1 MLTKLITAGKAAQ
14 RNASLDAHCRDLTA
28 AQLLAECAEL
38 DAFRRR
44 ADNLYERVRALFFLY
59 AIHRFHLPAKLSSQA
74 PVSSGLIPFPG
85 YEQLLHRRFE
95 EAIDT
100 FLAAQEKDGP
110 SDGLCSALS
119 NAYHRLAF
127 QTLADQ
133 VRRSVRSVRG
143 NQWMFRV
150 GHPADQPLRL
160 RSELLHR
167 APDGTYPIL
176 REQTPVR
183 MDLTHSAWSD
193 IFFLG
198 MDFPEGAKVLNV
210 SVDLGIH
217 GRDTAPRPPVSAWLR
232 VLDEPV
238 LRLTSVDLGATADI
252 SALSDVFDFAKDYL
266 GLLKAAV
273 IASGVVP
280 PGIEGSGQSLAELLA
295 RIVGP
300 GRGLELVSCVND
312 IPKGSRLAV
321 STNLLGSL
329 VSVLMRATGQAA
341 SLTGELAENER
352 RIVLARALLGEWL
365 GGSGGGWQDSGGVW
379 PGMKLI
385 EGVIAGEGDPEF
397 GISRGRLMPQHRI
410 LKLDDCS
417 AETRRKLQDSL
428 VLVHGGMA
436 QNVGPILEMVTEKYL
451 LRCEAEWRGRQDAL
465 RILDEVMA
473 ALKSGDIR
481 ALGAATTRN
490 FREPIQA
497 IIPWASTAFT
507 EQLIERVGREF
518 GDDFWGFWM
527 LGGMSGGGM
536 GFIFAPHRKAEGQRR
551 LQEIMSA
558 TKRELQ
564 HALPFA
570 MEPVV
575 FDYAINERGTWADLV
590 TADAALMPAGYY
602 ALTVPKLLRTD
613 RQELPAARRAE
624 LDKFAVA
631 CRTKPELRGMVQTLF
646 DTMFPRLKEEKTGA
660 QSLDELLAAN
670 GFDREAHEAI
680 RADLKAGRIGL
691 AQNRL
696 PANSVIEDVRAG
708 DVTDMRSGAGVP
720 PAGSLATVPVAE
732 ASEPGVVPSVT
743 GTVARPEAVA
753 TAGPLTVAPLYFTP
767 FDPKRP
773 ASIKQRRLPHWTQ
786 EGCTYFVTFRLADS
800 LPAPVIE
807 RWHKE
812 KETYLSKL
820 PRPVTKQKLEAAN
833 ALFTAKLEAHLD
845 AGHGAC
851 PLKEPAITEL
861 VESTLRHFDGQRY
874 VLGSFVIMP
883 NHVHAVVRPLMEH
896 KLPAILA
903 GWKSFTA
910 HEVNKRWQR
919 GGSFWQDESFDH
931 IVRDGQQL
939 AKFARY
945 IEQNPGKAKL
955 AKTDFRYG
963 MGSGG
968 VLYPAAETGA
978 ADWDT
983 VASSGAEPT
992 VTESGNASGAA
1003 VPAAAVWQPSRLPD
1017 APSTPELRQPGRLAD
1032 SAAGGTPAPLARG
1045 LAALRNGEAAVVTL
1059 SAGAASR
1066 WTQGAGVVKSLHPFC
1081 KLGGRH
1087 RTFLEVHLAKSRQVA
1102 RLAGKAVPHVF
1113 TTSYLT
1119 HGPLTEFLAANQNYG
1134 YEGPLFLSRGA
1145 SVGLRLVPT
1154 ARDLRFAWEEMAQ
1167 QVLDEQQQKVR
1178 DSLRTALLRWAES
1191 TGEATDYRDNLP
1203 LQCLHP
1209 VGHFYEVPNLLRNGT
1224 LAALLRER
1232 PQLKTLLLHN
1242 IDTTGANL
1250 DPALLG
1256 QHLASGATLSFEV
1269 ITRRLED
1276 RGGGL
1281 ARVDGRTRLVEGLAM
1296 PHEELEFGLS
1306 YYNTMTTWIDVDG
1319 FLRALHLTRE
1329 DILSANDDKIP
1340 AAIRALAAKV
1350 PTYITTKDVK
1360 KRWGHGQEDVFPV
1373 AQFEKLW
1380 GDLTALPEIDSRFL
1394 AVSRAR
1400 GQQLKDQAQLDG
1412 WLRDGSAAYVESL
1425 CAWV

>member
-1 MLTKLITAGKAAQ
+1 MLVDLITSRKAAK
-14 RNASLDAHCRDLTA
+14 RNASLDAHCRDLNAT
-28 AQLLAECAEL
+28 QLLAECAEL

-59 AIHRFHLPAKLSSQA
+59 AIHRFHLPAKLSSPSSISNLQS
-74 PVSSGLIPFPG
+74 PIPSGLIPFPG

-95 EAIDT
+95 EAIGT
-100 FLAAQEKDGP
+100 FLAAQSTHGP
-110 SDGLCSALS
+110 SDGLCSALA

-150 GHPADQPLRL
+150 GHPADQPLRI
-160 RSELLHR
+160 RPELLQR
-167 APDGTYPIL
+167 AADGTYPIL

-238 LRLTSVDLGATADI
+238 LRLTSVDLGATADLT
-252 SALSDVFDFAKDYL
+252 ALSDVFDFAKDYL

-273 IASGVVP
+273 IAAGVVP

-295 RIVGP
+295 RIVGA
-300 GRGLELVSCVND
+300 GRGLEVVSCVND

-341 SLTGELAENER
+341 SLTGELQESER

-385 EGVIAGEGDPEF
+385 EGVIAGDGDPEF

-410 LKLDDCS
+410 LNLDDAS

-465 RILDEVMA
+465 RILDEVLV

-536 GFIFAPHRKAEGQRR
+536 GFIFAPPRKAEGQRR

-575 FDYAINERGTWADLV
+575 FDYAINERGTWADLL
-590 TADAALMPAGYY
+590 TADTALMPAGYY

-624 LDKFAVA
+624 LDKFAAA
-631 CRTKPELRGMVQTLF
+631 CRAKPELRGMVQTLF
-646 DTMFPRLKEEKTGA
+646 DTMFPRLKEEKAGA
-660 QSLDELLAAN
+660 QTLDELLAAN

-680 RADLKAGRIGL
+680 RADLKGGRIGL

-696 PANSVIEDVRAG
+696 PANTVIEDVRAE
-708 DVTDMRSGAGVP
+708 DVTH
-720 PAGSLATVPVAE
+720 
-732 ASEPGVVPSVT
+732 ASH
-743 GTVARPEAVA
+743 GT
-753 TAGPLTVAPLYFTP
+753 
-767 FDPKRP
+767 
-773 ASIKQRRLPHWTQ
+773 H
-786 EGCTYFVTFRLADS
+786 
-800 LPAPVIE
+800 
-807 RWHKE
+807 
-812 KETYLSKL
+812 
-820 PRPVTKQKLEAAN
+820 
-833 ALFTAKLEAHLD
+833 
-845 AGHGAC
+845 
-851 PLKEPAITEL
+851 
-861 VESTLRHFDGQRY
+861 
-874 VLGSFVIMP
+874 
-883 NHVHAVVRPLMEH
+883 
-896 KLPAILA
+896 
-903 GWKSFTA
+903 KSF
-910 HEVNKRWQR
+910 R
-919 GGSFWQDESFDH
+919 SS
-931 IVRDGQQL
+931 
-939 AKFARY
+939 
-945 IEQNPGKAKL
+945 
-955 AKTDFRYG
+955 
-963 MGSGG
+963 
-968 VLYPAAETGA
+968 AE
-978 ADWDT
+978 
-983 VASSGAEPT
+983 
-992 VTESGNASGAA
+992 
-1003 VPAAAVWQPSRLPD
+1003 
-1017 APSTPELRQPGRLAD
+1017 
-1032 SAAGGTPAPLARG
+1032 RG
-1045 LAALRNGEAAVVTL
+1045 LTALRNGEAAVVTL

-1081 KLGGRH
+1081 KLDGRH
-1087 RTFLEVHLAKSRQVA
+1087 RTFLEVHLAKSRKIS
-1102 RLAGKAVPHVF
+1102 RLAGKSVPHIF

-1119 HGPLTEFLAANQNYG
+1119 HGPLTEFLATHQNYG
-1134 YEGPLFLSRGA
+1134 YEGPLLLSRGA

-1154 ARDLRFAWEEMAQ
+1154 ARDLRFAWEEMPQ

-1178 DSLRTALLRWAES
+1178 DSLRAALLRWAES
-1191 TGEATDYRDNLP
+1191 GGEATDYRDNLA

-1306 YYNTMTTWIDVDG
+1306 YYNTLTTWIDVDG
-1319 FLRALHLTRE
+1319 FLRALHLSRE
-1329 DILSANDDKIP
+1329 DILAADDAKIT

-1350 PTYITTKDVK
+1350 PTYVTTKDVK

-1394 AVSRAR
+1394 VVSRAR

-1412 WLRDGSAAYVESL
+1412 WLRDGSAAHVESL
-1425 CAWV
+1425 CAWE